1 MKFIDVFVKD
11 MQLDLEILAFHIMT
25 HIFRCLYIVNRFISR
40 SYIHAW
46 LHLTFS
52 GKNLGLQNN
61 SKAYRSLGIFHTE
74 SFFFL
79 KVRNLKKYM
88 PNTSTRTVKHNVQG
102 RCTCSFKLKNKV
114 TRILSLKFHINQK
127 QIFSISKD

>member
-25 HIFRCLYIVNRFISR
+25 HIFRCKYIVNRFISR

-52 GKNLGLQNN
+52 GRNLGLQNN

-88 PNTSTRTVKHNVQG
+88 PNTSTRTVKLY
-102 RCTCSFKLKNKV
+102 CTCSFKLKNKV
-114 TRILSLKFHINQK
+114 TRILSLKFHINRK

>member
-1 MKFIDVFVKD
+1 MFKAVKNVDYEWEVKVAIFFKKYTISEMKFIDVFVKD

-25 HIFRCLYIVNRFISR
+25 HIFRCKYIVNRFISR

-52 GKNLGLQNN
+52 GRNLGLQNN

-74 SFFFL
+74 FLFL
-79 KVRNLKKYM
+79 KSQEFEKIRA
-88 PNTSTRTVKHNVQG
+88 QG
-102 RCTCSFKLKNKV
+102 L
-114 TRILSLKFHINQK
+114 
-127 QIFSISKD
+127 